1 VPDTAVVVGLTFF
14 KDLFDKTGR
23 LPRRSR
29 VSTKGSVMS
38 KQRAKGQWRAQR
50 AEIVAAFLELREDE
64 ILDAVVSAA
73 AVVARADGWVQE
85 VERNQMLDFV
95 DREGLLSIF
104 AREDAVAHFERCVRE
119 VREPGGSLAVIARL
133 GRHRASRAASL
144 VVKIGEEVAAAD
156 CRLDPREQQVLR
168 LIASAVEGEAR

>member
-1 VPDTAVVVGLTFF
+1 
-14 KDLFDKTGR
+14 
-23 LPRRSR
+23 
-29 VSTKGSVMS
+29 MS
-38 KQRAKGQWRAQR
+38 KQRANGRWRARR
-50 AEIVAAFLELREDE
+50 AEIVAAYLELREDE

-156 CRLDPREQQVLR
+156 CRLDPREQQVLW

>member
-1 VPDTAVVVGLTFF
+1 
-14 KDLFDKTGR
+14 
-23 LPRRSR
+23 
-29 VSTKGSVMS
+29 MS
-38 KQRAKGQWRAQR
+38 KQRANGRWRARR
-50 AEIVAAFLELREDE
+50 AEIVAAYLELREDE

-85 VERNQMLDFV
+85 VECNQLLDFV
-95 DREGLLSIF
+95 DREGLLSVF

-119 VREPGGSLAVIARL
+119 VREPGGSSAVIKRL
-133 GRHRASRAASL
+133 ARHRDSRVASL

-168 LIASAVEGEAR
+168 LIASALEGEAR